1 MDRFIKFLDG
11 NQDIR
16 IEKIIEEFGN
26 MCRNTVYNYLSK
38 VNYTYKKTF
47 LYRERDKEKR
57 KEFVK
62 KVEEINKE
70 NLIYIDEFGIED
82 NEFYEYGW
90 SQRGKRLFAQGLK
103 ERG

>member
-1 MDRFIKFLDG
+1 MGQQVIH
-11 NQDIR
+11 I
-16 IEKIIEEFGN
+16 
-26 MCRNTVYNYLSK
+26 
-38 VNYTYKKTF
+38 KKTF

-57 KEFVK
+57 KEFIK

-70 NLIYIDEFGIED
+70 NLIYIDESGIED